1 MVRGFLA
8 GTLCILSI
16 LLCAQVSDSGQT
28 ARNYYNQAK
37 RYFQHPEPTDQTDSL
52 AFAFYKKALPLLKPS
67 RATAPL
73 LFECYEKIGILNQTF
88 GDQPTAL
95 VSYRNAIATNRRFTL
110 SDSLLFVPLLYSGSA
125 HYFLQSFDSASHYF
139 ERAEKVYNRYP
150 GVAEAQRL
158 FNSFGVLYYEGGN
171 YRQSINY
178 FRKALQ
184 QLYLRKGELD
194 SSAVYSYRNNIAS
207 ALRHLEQY
215 DSAAVIY
222 KNLLPFTPDRNVLY
236 INLGMTYLDKREP
249 KQALVYLAR
258 ANADPQNKVTL
269 ENALGLAY
277 WQQKRYASAEIHLK
291 RSMAAHQKTVGAR
304 SKNSKIGLTYK
315 LLGDIAR
322 RAEQFGQALHYYQR
336 SIIEQDFSFST
347 TDVYQNPHN
356 YAQNFSRYQLFE
368 TLTAKADCW
377 LTLHRRRPDKRY
389 QQAAIDTYR
398 SAFGLAEYIE
408 KTFDNEEARLFVS
421 QKVYPVY
428 QQAVA
433 FLVNLHEQTHE
444 DAFLAEAFQWSE
456 KSKATVLAMT
466 IRENTVKS
474 VSGIPDSLL
483 LRERDLR
490 YNLSRLLAKSENA
503 IRAGETE
510 ALTAQIRDTELI
522 LSRLTDQL
530 HDYPDYYRQKFRPD
544 SLNVDQL
551 RRNLLDSRTAL
562 LSYFH
567 TATGLLGFVVTRQ
580 GIHHFRVS
588 KDSAFDQ
595 SLSTLLQQLHSVV
608 PGRAF
613 TGDADARLLYTKLIT
628 PAQPYLSGVNSLLI
642 VPNDELRLLP
652 FEVLQDQQGY
662 LLESYDVT
670 YQYSATLLQKSPN
683 EPVKLGNVLSVAPFI
698 TANPGGGYAQLTAS
712 GQEVASLKG
721 TQFLGQTATKDRFL
735 KYANRFSV
743 IHLATHAVVNNSDPQ
758 RSFVAFHPASGPS
771 HRLYAHELIYGL
783 LPNTSL
789 VFLSACETAS
799 GKLIRGEGIMSLS
812 RAFSFAGCPNLV
824 TSLWKAEDNATA
836 YISTRFYTHL
846 RAGHSFSKALQRAK
860 LDLLNDPQ
868 YTQFRS
874 PQYWSHLV
882 FIGTPGR
889 NESPWLTYILAGVI
903 IAGLVGSLVWWQ
915 RARKRPTQSSKT
927 VVGHRLT

>member
-1 MVRGFLA
+1 MLRGFLA
-8 GTLCILSI
+8 GSLCVFSI
-16 LLCAQVSDSGQT
+16 ILCAQVSNSEQT
-28 ARNYYNQAK
+28 ARTYYNQAK
-37 RYFQHPEPTDQTDSL
+37 RYFEHPEPTDQTDSL
-52 AFAFYKKALPLLKPS
+52 AFAFYEKALPLLKPS
-67 RATAPL
+67 RTTAPL
-73 LFECYEKIGILNQTF
+73 LFACYEKIGILNQTF

-95 VSYRNAIATNRRFTL
+95 ASYRNAIATNRRFNL
-110 SDSLLFVPLLYSGSA
+110 SDSLLFTPLLYSGSA
-125 HYFLQSFDSASHYF
+125 HYFLHSFDSASHYF
-139 ERAEKVYNRYP
+139 ERAEKVYTRYP
-150 GVAEAQRL
+150 RVAEAQRL

-184 QLYLRKGELD
+184 LHLRKSELD
-194 SSAVYSYRNNIAS
+194 SSAVYSYRSNIAS
-207 ALRHLEQY
+207 ALRHLEHY

-222 KNLLPFTPDRNVLY
+222 ENLIPFTLDPTGLY
-236 INLGMTYLDKREP
+236 INLGMTYLDKGEP
-249 KQALVYLAR
+249 KQALRYLAKAR
-258 ANADPQNKVTL
+258 ADPQNRVVL

-277 WQQKRYASAEIHLK
+277 WQQKKYARAEIHL
-291 RSMAAHQKTVGAR
+291 RQSLAAHQKTVGDR

-322 RAEQFGQALHYYQR
+322 QAKQYRQALHYYQR
-336 SIIEQDFSFST
+336 SIIELDFTFDAV
-347 TDVYQNPHN
+347 DVYQNPRN
-356 YAQNFSRYQLFE
+356 YAQNFSSYLLFE
-368 TLTAKADCW
+368 SLTAKANCW
-377 LTLHRRRPDKRY
+377 LALHRQHPDKRY
-389 QQAAIDTYR
+389 RQAAIDTYR
-398 SAFGLAEYIE
+398 SAFGLVEHIE
-408 KTFDNEEARLFVS
+408 KTFDNEEARLFVV

-428 QQAVA
+428 QQAVD
-433 FLVNLHEQTHE
+433 FLVNLYEQTHE
-444 DAFLAEAFQWSE
+444 DAFLVDAFQWSE

-466 IRENTVKS
+466 IKENTVKS

-483 LRERDLR
+483 SRERDLR
-490 YNLSRLLAKSENA
+490 YNLSRLLAKSQNA
-503 IRAGETE
+503 IRSGETE
-510 ALTAQIRDTELI
+510 ALTAQIRDTELN

-530 HDYPDYYRQKFRPD
+530 HDYPAYYRQKFSVD

-567 TATGLLGFVVTRQ
+567 TVNGLLGFVMTRQ

-595 SLSTLLQQLHSVV
+595 SLSSLLQQLRSIV

-613 TGDADARLLYTKLIT
+613 TGDADARVLYTKLIT

-642 VPNDELRLLP
+642 IPNDELRLLP
-652 FEVLQDQQGY
+652 FEVLQDQQQRY

-670 YQYSATLLQKSPN
+670 YQYSATLLQRSSN
-683 EPVKLGNVLSVAPFI
+683 EPVKLGNVLSIAPFI

-712 GQEVASLKG
+712 GQEVASLTG
-721 TQFLGQTATKDRFL
+721 TQFLGRAATKDRFL
-735 KYANRFSV
+735 KYAGRFSV

-758 RSFVAFHPASGPS
+758 RSFVAFHPAPGPS
-771 HRLYAHELIYGL
+771 HRLYAYELIYGL

-846 RAGHSFSKALQRAK
+846 RAGDSFARALQKAK
-860 LDLLNDPQ
+860 LDLLKNPE
-868 YTQFRS
+868 YAQFHT

-889 NESPWLTYILAGVI
+889 SELPWLTYTLIAVILAGLI
-903 IAGLVGSLVWWQ
+903 GFGWWRNARN
-915 RARKRPTQSSKT
+915 RAARSST
-927 VVGHRLT
+927 AAIGHRPN